1 MVVYGQGTG
10 STFVGTVDLHG
21 VAVLLLLITG
31 LVFFITT
38 LYALLFIVIGALK
51 PPATENRP
59 IRTYPT
65 ITAVIAAK
73 NEAAVLPG
81 TLRRLLEMPYPAE
94 KFRILVAVDEGDE
107 ETAAACRPFGDRVTV
122 IFAKSRKG
130 KPGVLN
136 EVLFHI
142 TSDLVFLLDADSL
155 PDRDAFAQMLPL
167 MTEDGFIAT
176 SAQGYPLNAG
186 EGIVPRFFKMECR
199 IQAELNA
206 NKARAGYFAYIPG
219 FCSLVRTDEVRRVGG
234 WDESCL
240 SEDSDLALRV
250 WATGG
255 RISESVAQ
263 VGMEAPAQLSTF
275 FRQRLRWY
283 RGMLDSWQKQWRLLL
298 KVPIVPAMDVTIQF
312 LSPGIV
318 ALFLP
323 FCIGSLL
330 AGGIPLLL
338 LICTLLVLV
347 AGAVII
353 RGEFSVAER
362 AGNALMMVPFL
373 LLNSVI
379 CIIVVVTF
387 LLNIRIAWKRTEKSN
402 FFLKKPRDPAG

>member
-1 MVVYGQGTG
+1 
-10 STFVGTVDLHG
+10 
-21 VAVLLLLITG
+21 
-31 LVFFITT
+31 
-38 LYALLFIVIGALK
+38 
-51 PPATENRP
+51 
-59 IRTYPT
+59 
-65 ITAVIAAK
+65 
-73 NEAAVLPG
+73 
-81 TLRRLLEMPYPAE
+81 
-94 KFRILVAVDEGDE
+94 
-107 ETAAACRPFGDRVTV
+107 
-122 IFAKSRKG
+122 
-130 KPGVLN
+130 
-136 EVLFHI
+136 
-142 TSDLVFLLDADSL
+142 
-155 PDRDAFAQMLPL
+155 
-167 MTEDGFIAT
+167 
-176 SAQGYPLNAG
+176 
-186 EGIVPRFFKMECR
+186 
-199 IQAELNA
+199 
-206 NKARAGYFAYIPG
+206 
-219 FCSLVRTDEVRRVGG
+219 
-234 WDESCL
+234 
-240 SEDSDLALRV
+240 
-250 WATGG
+250 
-255 RISESVAQ
+255 
-263 VGMEAPAQLSTF
+263 
-275 FRQRLRWY
+275 
-283 RGMLDSWQKQWRLLL
+283 MLDSWQKQWRLLL